1 MSHLK
6 ERKEK
11 NCLNCQAQVQGRY
24 CHICGQENVVTYES
38 AWQLAVHFVQDIL
51 HYDGKFFRTI
61 RYLLTK
67 PGLLTRE
74 YAIGRR
80 VSYVNPLRLYIF
92 SSAIFFIIFFAVSD
106 RKETIVTNTYNGKT
120 EAEIAVMD
128 SLAFD
133 QFTRGLN
140 KGQPMTR
147 AEFGDYLDSATKYGG
162 IVLMSSSYK
171 SKEEFD
177 SLLRTG
183 AIKHN
188 WLERQVLYKEIEVNQ
203 KYHRDRK
210 QIMQR
215 FRQEFLHSFPQMLF
229 LSLPLFALILKLLYI
244 RHKRF
249 YYANHAIFGI
259 HFYVFIFLMILL
271 SIGLNRLIGLF
282 GADAT
287 DLLVFINLIL
297 ILFYEY
303 KSMRV
308 VYDQGRSKTIF
319 KFILLNLAHLIVM
332 IFLMFGFILFSA
344 FKL

>member
-6 ERKEK
+6 ERKAK
-11 NCLNCQAQVQGRY
+11 NCLNCQAEVQGRY
-24 CHICGQENVVTYES
+24 CHICGQENVNTYES

-51 HYDGKFFRTI
+51 HYDGKFLRTI

-80 VSYVNPLRLYIF
+80 VSYVHPLRLYIF

-106 RKETIVTNTYNGKT
+106 RNETIVTNTYNGKT

-128 SLAFD
+128 SLQFD

-140 KGQPMTR
+140 NGKPMIR
-147 AEFGDYLDSATKYGG
+147 AKFGEYLDSASQYGG
-162 IVLMSSSYK
+162 ITLSSSSYK
-171 SKEEFD
+171 SREEYD
-177 SLLRTG
+177 SLLRIG
-183 AIKHN
+183 ARKHN
-188 WLERQVLYKEIEVNQ
+188 WLQRQILYKEIEVNQ

-229 LSLPLFALILKLLYI
+229 LSLPLFALILKLLYL
-244 RHKRF
+244 RHNRI

-259 HFYVFIFLMILL
+259 HYYVFIFLMILL
-271 SIGLNRLIGLF
+271 SMGVNRIFGLF
-282 GADAT
+282 GIDVADW
-287 DLLVFINLIL
+287 LVFINLIL

-303 KSMRV
+303 KSMHLF
-308 VYDQGRSKTIF
+308 YEQGRPKTIL
-319 KFILLNLAHLIVM
+319 KFVLLNLAHLVVM

>member
-1 MSHLK
+1 MSHFK

-11 NCLNCQAQVQGRY
+11 NCLNCQAEVQGRY
-24 CHICGQENVVTYES
+24 CHICGQENVDTYES
-38 AWQLAVHFVQDIL
+38 AWQLVVHFVQDIL

-61 RYLLTK
+61 RYLVTK

-80 VSYVNPLRLYIF
+80 ASYVNPLRLYIF

-106 RKETIVTNTYNGKT
+106 RDETIVTNTYNGKT

-140 KGQPMTR
+140 NGKPMTR
-147 AEFGDYLDSATKYGG
+147 QDFGEYLDSASQYGG
-162 IVLMSSSYK
+162 ITLSSSSYK
-171 SKEEFD
+171 SKEEYD
-177 SLLRTG
+177 SVLRMGT
-183 AIKHN
+183 IKHN

-215 FRQEFLHSFPQMLF
+215 FRQVFLHSFPQMLF

-244 RHKRF
+244 RRKQF

-282 GADAT
+282 GADAS
-287 DLLVFINLIL
+287 DWLVIINLFL

-303 KSMRV
+303 KSMRLF
-308 VYDQGRSKTIF
+308 YEQGRPKTIL
-319 KFILLNLAHLIVM
+319 KFVLLNLAHLILM
-332 IFLMFGFILFSA
+332 IFLLFGFILFSA